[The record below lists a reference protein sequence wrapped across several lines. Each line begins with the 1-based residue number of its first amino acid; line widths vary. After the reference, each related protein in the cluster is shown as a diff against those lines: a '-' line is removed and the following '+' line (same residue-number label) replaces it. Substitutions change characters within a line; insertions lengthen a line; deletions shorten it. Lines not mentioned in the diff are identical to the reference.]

1 MSICPNFYYFQKLKR
16 FFCYSFLYIYILF
29 YICSIDNT
37 ILCQSL
43 TIWYVS
49 LSQSYPTVSH
59 PSLNSSPSKSLSL
72 DTSLIC
78 PHILTPITTAVEC
91 TIHVMSPSLWSIDHG
106 TPTHA
111 STSIII
117 TAPKPTF
124 LGLSNSFNLGGVN
137 NVYFASSHPTHHLVV
152 VTQYSIV

>member
-78 PHILTPITTAVEC
+78 PHILTYSTTHITGRYGIESKMTKMDVSEQRLNGFVGRFWRTHPRASFYYSLPVGPTIVEQLH
-91 TIHVMSPSLWSIDHG
+91 I
-106 TPTHA
+106 
-111 STSIII
+111 
-117 TAPKPTF
+117 
-124 LGLSNSFNLGGVN
+124 
-137 NVYFASSHPTHHLVV
+137 
-152 VTQYSIV
+152 Q